1 MLNHGMGIHH
11 MSKAFEVKLS
21 SDPNEVIAKAKVAAR
36 DNGVNFEGDSQ
47 TGHFSGHGIEGSYL
61 ILENNLAIQIS
72 KKPFIMPWS
81 MIETTLRK
89 YFA

>member
-1 MLNHGMGIHH
+1 
-11 MSKAFEVKLS
+11 MSKSFEVKLNR
-21 SDPNEVIAKAKVAAR
+21 DPDEIIAKAREAAR
-36 DNGVNFEGDSQ
+36 HNGVDFVGDGQ

-61 ILENNLAIQIS
+61 IMDDILSIQIA

-81 MIETTLRK
+81 LIESTLRN